1 MSYDGGRWSC
11 YLLTSFVFQL
21 QARHWQKVGFHLTLS
36 YRANR
41 QPAEQSELLLQTPL
55 LLNSL
60 LNVSTSRN
68 WLTPTLGAM
77 RLHAYITQALY
88 PGQESLKFAQ
98 LPGIK
103 QSEAEDFAKEF
114 DGYED
119 LAASLEEKHDG
130 RLEDVKKAISRW
142 GKLDLVDASFK
153 GISSC

>member
-1 MSYDGGRWSC
+1 MS
-11 YLLTSFVFQL
+11 LTPPFV
-21 QARHWQKVGFHLTLS
+21 VVDVPS
-36 YRANR
+36 
-41 QPAEQSELLLQTPL
+41 EQSELLLQTPV

-88 PGQESLKFAQ
+88 PGQTSLKFAQ

-103 QSEAEDFAKEF
+103 QSESEEFTKES

-119 LAASLEEKHDG
+119 LAISLEEKQDG
-130 RLEDVKKAISRW
+130 RLSDIKKAISRW

-153 GISSC
+153 GMWSCPPCPTITHTSPSYWRSSRHAFVLCLSPR